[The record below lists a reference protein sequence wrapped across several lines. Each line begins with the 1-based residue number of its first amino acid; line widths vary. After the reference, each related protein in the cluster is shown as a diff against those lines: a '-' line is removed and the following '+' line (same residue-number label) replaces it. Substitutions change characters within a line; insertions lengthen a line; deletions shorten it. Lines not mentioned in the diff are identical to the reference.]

1 MFFHFI
7 GQGAVRCVNTG
18 TADNIVAPALHAVIL
33 LFKDA
38 GIAGDFVHGHRHR
51 HGSITPTGT
60 AHGTAA
66 SGLLPHLN
74 AGIVVDR
81 HIRNRKGNR
90 AVFALVHTQGLQPLG
105 QKRRDILI
113 QQGGFGIQRDVTGPS
128 CLFALGTVGGNG
140 QHIRTLAP
148 ARVLV

>member
-51 HGSITPTGT
+51 HGRITPTGP
-60 AHGTAA
+60 AA

-81 HIRNRKGNR
+81 HIWNRKGNR

-113 QQGGFGIQRDVTGPS
+113 QQGGFGIQ
-128 CLFALGTVGGNG
+128 
-140 QHIRTLAP
+140 
-148 ARVLV
+148 